1 MLPKDF
7 SIDGYTGR
15 PDSLEAVKI
24 GNGGIPVTAT
34 SGECRI
40 SVDAPLDGFIY
51 TEAGNFADIYPLI
64 QLDKWLNG
72 ADIHAVGYALDD
84 TTSEVDKI
92 GTQETY

>member
-1 MLPKDF
+1 MAELQLQVSAGFLLMPLLMVS
-7 SIDGYTGR
+7 SIQR
-15 PDSLEAVKI
+15 LAI
-24 GNGGIPVTAT
+24 LQI
-34 SGECRI
+34 
-40 SVDAPLDGFIY
+40 FI
-51 TEAGNFADIYPLI
+51 PLI